1 MHEKFDFPK
10 AGMPNRNLLSIVRHS
25 RHNLIYQQRTE
36 FKSAAKWHIRGFAT
50 KNAWRGFVNVNPVLR
65 IDFKSPVPPVGFAST
80 LMQNFMI
87 IPAKNITSFGL
98 IVFHRT
104 SSTSPPPRNPCA
116 CCGLFYANGPDGAA
130 STRFVECDTPCHEI
144 RHDYLYSFLI

>member
-87 IPAKNITSFGL
+87 IPAKNITM
-98 IVFHRT
+98 
-104 SSTSPPPRNPCA
+104 
-116 CCGLFYANGPDGAA
+116 A
-130 STRFVECDTPCHEI
+130 S
-144 RHDYLYSFLI
+144 LYSIALHRHHLPPEPLAFLSLFCPLSPSVSLPLSPCIPQNACKRACKQAR